1 MAIAKLSAKLVP
13 ACAEPAV
20 WYTPAL
26 VTFYIWYRV
35 MNNKRLSRLVF
46 ALLLSLPLLTAC
58 GQKGD
63 LYLPATST
71 TYTPHDKA

>member
-1 MAIAKLSAKLVP
+1 
-13 ACAEPAV
+13 
-20 WYTPAL
+20 
-26 VTFYIWYRV
+26 

-63 LYLPATST
+63 LYLPAAST